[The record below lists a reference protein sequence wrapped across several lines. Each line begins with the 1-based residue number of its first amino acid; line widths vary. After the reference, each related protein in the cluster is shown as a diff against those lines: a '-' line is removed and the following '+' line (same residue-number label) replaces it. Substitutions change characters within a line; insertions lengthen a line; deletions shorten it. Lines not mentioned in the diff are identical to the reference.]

1 MFMPRPK
8 QTVLAPGEAHVEKPA
23 EKPPLEKVVAFTYDN
38 DPEVRIKAAKL
49 LAEHKS
55 DPLAVFGL
63 IELVGDKD
71 ERVREVA
78 RAALNIIGGGDTG
91 AVSSLEE
98 IFSQK
103 EQIIKEGRSEV
114 TVKEKLM
121 PSIERLFSHM
131 SERKANRIKRQLMP
145 SIEKLFNP
153 RLAMQQRKP
162 DASLLTVAQAAGMA
176 PLAAQAAPQPPAP
189 GSQDPLSA
197 IERIMHGGA
206 KAPEKKPEAAQK
218 PPEPEGI
225 VIAAVHPDS
234 IPEEILS
241 EVEKQ
246 TPIEE
251 TEEYEKASLII
262 DMRENVYRRALDIA
276 STPGTTAKML
286 RDEEKKL
293 LDDLKENV
301 KLAFKLAILKAK
313 GREIDRLVNMQP
325 GVKNIM
331 TGELIVSS
339 VETREL
345 AKGRRVQKLVRLI
358 LSDASGRMAIYL
370 TPQRGAGIAPYEK
383 VRLEGAYVER
393 SPFGD
398 EDALFIS
405 RKGKVIVIK

>member
-8 QTVLAPGEAHVEKPA
+8 QTVLAPGEAPAEKPV

-49 LAEHKS
+49 LAEHKT

-153 RLAMQQRKP
+153 RLAMRQP
-162 DASLLTVAQAAGMA
+162 EASLLTVAQASGTA
-176 PLAAQAAPQPPAP
+176 PIPAQAQPQA
-189 GSQDPLSA
+189 SHDPLSA
-197 IERIMHGGA
+197 IERIMHGGT
-206 KAPEKKPEAAQK
+206 KAGEKKPEAAPM

-225 VIAAVHPDS
+225 EIAAVHPDS
-234 IPEEILS
+234 VPEEILS

-286 RDEEKKL
+286 KDEEKKL

-301 KLAFKLAILKAK
+301 KLAFKLAVLKAK

-358 LSDASGRMAIYL
+358 LSDASGRMAVYL

>member
-1 MFMPRPK
+1 MPRPK
-8 QTVLAPGEAHVEKPA
+8 QTVLAPGETPSEKPA

-103 EQIIKEGRSEV
+103 EQIIKEGRSET

-153 RLAMQQRKP
+153 RLSMQQRQQ
-162 DASLLTVAQAAGMA
+162 DASILTVAQASGTA
-176 PLAAQAAPQPPAP
+176 PIPAQAQPQAQA
-189 GSQDPLSA
+189 SNDPLSA
-197 IERIMHGGA
+197 IEKIMHGG
-206 KAPEKKPEAAQK
+206 KVPEKKPEPAKAAEQ
-218 PPEPEGI
+218 EGI
-225 VIAAVHPDS
+225 EIAAVHPDS
-234 IPEEILS
+234 VPEEILS

-276 STPGTTAKML
+276 STPGITSKML
-286 RDEEKKL
+286 KDEEKKL

-301 KLAFKLAILKAK
+301 KLAFKLAVLKAK

-345 AKGRRVQKLVRLI
+345 AKGRRMQKLVRLI
-358 LSDASGRMAIYL
+358 LSDASGRMALFL